1 MGVSIRKT
9 IRSINPFS
17 SGKAECLPEP
27 LEINTS
33 QKLVKVYVEGYED
46 VAFWRCI
53 FDNFTNPYVRFEI
66 SVPNREDLPKGK
78 SVLMAMTS
86 RPREDV
92 IMCVDSD
99 FDYLFD
105 GATEQSAK
113 LLSCK
118 NMFHTHT
125 YATENYLCYA
135 PSLHNVCVKAT
146 RNDTKIFDF
155 EVFLSEYSKIIYPI
169 FLWYSFSAMKGEIH
183 MLPLADFRNA
193 VKINYLE
200 IEDNGL
206 PTLNWLKRNVDRKV
220 HGLKNRYPFYAD
232 EVRAFGEKIM
242 KSGMTAENTYL
253 FMHGHTLMDNVVMV
267 LLETVCDK
275 LRRMTINKIS
285 SSSKKGTAL
294 KNEMANYKNT
304 LRPVRDVLLD
314 NDNYTDCFL
323 FKKLSEDIRSY
334 IVKEVSGES
343 RE

>member
-1 MGVSIRKT
+1 MNLENTATVVKHTGSHYMLSR
-9 IRSINPFS
+9 
-17 SGKAECLPEP
+17 LPEWNLFP
-27 LEINTS
+27 AVLRGRIRLKGST
-33 QKLVKVYVEGYED
+33 
-46 VAFWRCI
+46 A
-53 FDNFTNPYVRFEI
+53 TNPV
-66 SVPNREDLPKGK
+66 
-78 SVLMAMTS
+78 
-86 RPREDV
+86 
-92 IMCVDSD
+92 
-99 FDYLFD
+99 
-105 GATEQSAK
+105 
-113 LLSCK
+113 
-118 NMFHTHT
+118 
-125 YATENYLCYA
+125 
-135 PSLHNVCVKAT
+135 
-146 RNDTKIFDF
+146 
-155 EVFLSEYSKIIYPI
+155 
-169 FLWYSFSAMKGEIH
+169 
-183 MLPLADFRNA
+183 A
-193 VKINYLE
+193 VGDIVVYE
-200 IEDNGL
+200 SDNGL